1 MNKKKIILFVV
12 CLAGLLALQIKFLLP
27 LMYDI
32 AASDLFLVDSKDSAD
47 PMPISNDMTALAFTH
62 CNSYINSQLDSA
74 ENTASFA
81 SQPTNAWS
89 IGNYEYIINASVEI
103 ASKDAPSATHQY
115 VCRIQYENGDD
126 LSGAGTIDNWSV
138 EGLTGIPNL

>member
-47 PMPISNDMTALAFTH
+47 PMPISNDMTAMAFTQ
-62 CNSYINSQLDSA
+62 CNSYINSKIDP
-74 ENTASFA
+74 NDTTISFA

-89 IGNYEYIINASVEI
+89 LGNYEYIINASADISTEGE
-103 ASKDAPSATHQY
+103 PSATYQY
-115 VCRIQYENGDD
+115 VCRIQYDNGDD
-126 LSGAGTIDNWSV
+126 LSGASNIENWSV
-138 EGLTGIPNL
+138 DGVTGIPNL

>member
-1 MNKKKIILFVV
+1 MNKKKIILFAV

-47 PMPISNDMTALAFTH
+47 PMPISNDMTALAFTQ
-62 CNSYINSQLDSA
+62 CNSYINSQLDPA
-74 ENTASFA
+74 ETSASFA

-89 IGNYEYIINASVEI
+89 IGNYEYIINAAVDI
-103 ASKDAPSATHQY
+103 TTKDTPNTTYQY

-126 LSGAGTIDNWSV
+126 LSGASNIENWSV
-138 EGLTGIPNL
+138 EGLTGIPDL

>member
-1 MNKKKIILFVV
+1 MNKKKIILFVA
-12 CLAGLLALQIKFLLP
+12 CLAILLALQIKFLLP

-32 AASDLFLVDSKDSAD
+32 AASDLFLVESKDNAD

-62 CNSYINSQLDSA
+62 CNSHINSQLDSA
-74 ENTASFA
+74 ETSAAFP

-89 IGNYEYIINASVEI
+89 IGNYEYIINATVEI
-103 ASKDAPSATHQY
+103 ATKDKPSAPYQY

-126 LSGAGTIDNWSV
+126 LSGASNIENWSV
-138 EGLTGIPNL
+138 EGLTGLPDL

>member
-1 MNKKKIILFVV
+1 MNKKKIVLFVA
-12 CLAGLLALQIKFLLP
+12 CLAILLALQIKFLLP

-62 CNSYINSQLDSA
+62 CNSHINSQLDTA
-74 ENTASFA
+74 ETTAAFA

-89 IGNYEYIINASVEI
+89 IGNYEYIINATVEI
-103 ASKDAPSATHQY
+103 TTKDTPSTAYQY

-126 LSGAGTIDNWSV
+126 LSGANNIENWSV
-138 EGLTGIPNL
+138 EGLSGLPDL